1 MKRNILISNRRCE
14 LQDGCAI
21 NYNACKNM
29 QCKNAVVKYR
39 VASPMFQRIIGE
51 VRVFRNQFVQ
61 KKAEEGEPKNGD

>member
-1 MKRNILISNRRCE
+1 MKGNVFIAYGRRE
-14 LQDGCAI
+14 LQYSGAI

-51 VRVFRNQFVQ
+51 VRVFRKKVVQ